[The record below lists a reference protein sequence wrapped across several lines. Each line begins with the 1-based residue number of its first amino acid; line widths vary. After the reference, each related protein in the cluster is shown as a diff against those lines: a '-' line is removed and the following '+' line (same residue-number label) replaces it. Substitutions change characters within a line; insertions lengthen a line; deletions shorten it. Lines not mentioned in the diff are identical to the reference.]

1 MPAATLP
8 TNPAPTLSRQFRS
21 SLFRSVALALAVAA
35 SGYASAS
42 QAEEA
47 KPVKT
52 TPAASPMIDIPFTK
66 FQLENGLTVVVHEDH
81 KAPVVAVSVWY
92 HVGSADEPA
101 GKTGFAHLFEHLM
114 FSGSENH
121 KGTYFAPFEKAGAT
135 GMNGTTW
142 FDRTNYF
149 ETVPTTALDMALWME
164 SDRMGHLLA
173 AIGKPELDTQRGVV
187 QNEKRQGENRPYGR
201 VDENILL
208 NAFPANHPYQHDTI
222 GSMADLD
229 AASIDDVKKWFRDYY
244 GAANTTIVLAGDI
257 TPAVAKEK
265 VQKYF
270 GDIPAGPPVARQQPW
285 VAERSG
291 ATRGTQ
297 SDHVAQ
303 TRIYR
308 EWNVPQ
314 LGAPDNPLLDL
325 AAYVLGGGKTS
336 RLYQR
341 LVYKDKLVD
350 DVSVEVQT
358 FALVSQF
365 VLQADVKKGVDP
377 AQVEAAIADEW
388 AKFLK
393 DGPTAD
399 ELARAQTSVSAGFI
413 RGLEEVGGFRGKAVI
428 LAQSQVYLGDPAA
441 YKKDLERSAA
451 ATPASVLEAARKWIA
466 KGDYTLTV
474 VPAKAGA
481 DLAAEDKQVKGLPAR
496 DGKPASKMPAEKK
509 YTTAKS
515 DVDRAKG
522 VPEVSQF
529 PELSFPN
536 VQRGKLKNGIEVV
549 LAERHTIPVTQIQMQ
564 FNAGYAADHGNKLG
578 TASFVSAM
586 LDEGTKTLDSVEIA
600 KRRDGLGAIIRSGT
614 GLDTSN
620 VSLNALNANLAP
632 SIDLFAD
639 VVRNPA
645 FRDADIERIRAQW
658 LAGIEQE
665 KTQPQGMALRTLPP
679 LLYGANHAYG
689 IPFTG
694 SGTESA
700 IKSLAA
706 TDLAAFHQ
714 AWYRPDNV
722 KILIAGDTTLAAI
735 VPLLDKAFGD
745 WSAPAKPVPT
755 KNIAHVDAQ
764 KKPRVFLIDRK
775 DSPQSLILAG
785 SLADPTTA
793 PDYLPMQT
801 ANSVFGGTF
810 TSRFNM
816 NLREDKR
823 WSYGARSQLQDALGQ
838 RPLVLQAPVQT
849 DKTAESVTE
858 TLKEVRSIADKNPP
872 TQAEI
877 DKIKAQRVRALP
889 GSYETTGAVLGA
901 LASNQLYGR
910 PDDYVSTLKQKIE
923 AQTQAQVDTAAK
935 QLFVP
940 DVLTWVIVG
949 DLSKIE
955 KPVRDLAIGD
965 TKVIDA
971 DGKVV
976 R

>member
-1 MPAATLP
+1 MELESAMSATPSRKPFIKSLTFGLAIAAATGLSAA
-8 TNPAPTLSRQFRS
+8 PAQDAQPA
-21 SLFRSVALALAVAA
+21 VVAA
-35 SGYASAS
+35 KA
-42 QAEEA
+42 
-47 KPVKT
+47 V
-52 TPAASPMIDIPFTK
+52 PMIDIPFTK
-66 FQLENGLTVVVHEDH
+66 FQLDNGLTVIVHEDH

-121 KGTYFAPFEKAGAT
+121 KGTYFGPFEKAGAT

-164 SDRMGHLLA
+164 SDRMGHLLS

-201 VDENILL
+201 VDQNILS

-222 GSMADLD
+222 GSMKDLD
-229 AASIDDVKKWFRDYY
+229 DASLDDVKQWFRDYY

-257 TPAVAKEK
+257 TPAHAKEK
-265 VQKYF
+265 VAKYF
-270 GDIPAGPPVARQQPW
+270 GDIPAGPPVPRQQAW
-285 VAERSG
+285 VAPRDTS
-291 ATRGTQ
+291 TRGTQ

-303 TRIYR
+303 VRIYR

-325 AAYVLGGGKTS
+325 AAHVLGSGKTS

-341 LVYKDKLVD
+341 LVYQDKLVD
-350 DVSVEVQT
+350 DVSVDVQT
-358 FALVSQF
+358 FALASQF
-365 VLQADVKKGVDP
+365 VLTADVKKGVDP
-377 AQVEAAIADEW
+377 AKVEAAIADEW
-388 AKFLK
+388 TKFLK

-399 ELARAQTSVSAGFI
+399 ELKRAQIAVQASFV

-441 YKKDLERSAA
+441 YKRDLERTAT
-451 ATPASVLEAARKWIA
+451 ATPAAVLDAARKWIS

-474 VPAKAGA
+474 VPAKQGA
-481 DLAAEDKQVKGLPAR
+481 DLAAEDKAVQALPAR
-496 DGKPASKMPAEKK
+496 DGKPAPVLPKEKK

-515 DVDRAKG
+515 DIDRSKG
-522 VPEVSQF
+522 VPDVSQF

-536 VQRGKLKNGIEVV
+536 VQRGKLRNGIEVV
-549 LAERHTIPVTQIQMQ
+549 LAERHTIPVTQIQLQ
-564 FNAGYAADHGNKLG
+564 FNAGYAADQGRKLG

-586 LDEGTKTLDSVEIA
+586 LDEGTKSLDSVQIA
-600 KRRDGLGAIIRSGT
+600 IRRDSLGAIIHAST

-620 VSLNALNANLAP
+620 VSLNALDVNLEP
-632 SIDLFAD
+632 SLDLLAD

-665 KTQPQGMALRTLPP
+665 KTQPQGMALRALPP
-679 LLYGANHAYG
+679 LLYGAGHAYG

-694 SGTESA
+694 TGTEAA
-700 IKSLAA
+700 IKALTAN
-706 TDLAAFHQ
+706 DLATFHQ
-714 AWYRPDNV
+714 TWYRPDNL
-722 KILIAGDTTLAAI
+722 KILVAGDTTLATI
-735 VPLLDKAFGD
+735 VPLLDHAFGD
-745 WSAPAKPVPT
+745 WTAPAAKLPT

-785 SLADPTTA
+785 SLADPTTS
-793 PDYLPMQT
+793 PDYLPTQT
-801 ANSVFGGTF
+801 ANAVFGGTF
-810 TSRFNM
+810 TSRLNM

-823 WSYGARSQLQDALGQ
+823 WSYGARSTLQDALGQ
-838 RPLVLQAPVQT
+838 RPLILQAPVQT

-858 TLKEVRSIADKNPP
+858 ALKEVRNVAGANPP

-877 DKIKAQRVRALP
+877 DKIKAARVRALP
-889 GSYETTGAVLGA
+889 GSYETTGAVLSA
-901 LASNQLYGR
+901 LATNQLYGR
-910 PDDYVSTLKQKIE
+910 PDDYVPTLKTKIE
-923 AQTQAQVDTAAK
+923 AQTQDQVDAAAK
-935 QLFVP
+935 ELFVP
-940 DVLTWVIVG
+940 DALTWVVVG

-955 KPVRDLAIGD
+955 KPVRDLNIGE

-971 DGKVV
+971 DGNVV